1 MADIN
6 VTKPKWAK
14 EMEKESKEEIDR
26 DRLIDRQK
34 EKSVIKK
41 EREIGGKVVKRG
53 ERQSESE
60 RDRERQKDRERDR
73 QTDRVRHTN
82 RKRKV

>member
-26 DRLIDRQK
+26 DRQQ